1 MAPFPELLSAL
12 AWKAVEKVIDAH
24 AKHMIDNKWVEVKRH
39 DGVAASAGLTS
50 SIQKATEEPE
60 LLGHEI
66 ENWAACLGGS
76 TVSGREEVCSMEV
89 MRKKTTLGSWPVSL
103 EPTSLKQ
110 IPVPNSTWHD
120 SPQRPDQPATNLNA
134 EPSRNP
140 KL

>member
-1 MAPFPELLSAL
+1 MGYPYTYNWFISTLNLQESWYHDLQASVELAAL
-12 AWKAVEKVIDAH
+12 
-24 AKHMIDNKWVEVKRH
+24 
-39 DGVAASAGLTS
+39 VAACCLWE
-50 SIQKATEEPE
+50 ATEEPE